1 MSTGL
6 PGRDRG
12 RDRALLALA
21 CLVLLG
27 VVALIAGAYLVGHAL
42 QGEELG
48 VGLALVTGGVLAVVA
63 GLRLDVL

>member
-6 PGRDRG
+6 PGRDRS